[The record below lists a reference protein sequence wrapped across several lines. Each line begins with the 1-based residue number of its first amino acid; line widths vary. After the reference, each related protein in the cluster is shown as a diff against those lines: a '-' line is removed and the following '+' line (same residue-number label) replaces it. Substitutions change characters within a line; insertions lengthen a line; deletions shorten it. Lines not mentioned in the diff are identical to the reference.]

1 MLENEDGT
9 SCGRW
14 GARIDGMTRYVHYP
28 EARDQYSTYFS
39 MYMIARVLGAPKN
52 LPARP
57 LGRMES
63 EPWITFQMGRNSFRS
78 FGLRCLDS
86 IFNDN
91 DSRPRTALSHCERKR
106 IVAINLG

>member
-1 MLENEDGT
+1 
-9 SCGRW
+9 
-14 GARIDGMTRYVHYP
+14 MTRYVHYP

-78 FGLRCLDS
+78 FGLRCSDS

-91 DSRPRTALSHCERKR
+91 DSRPRAALSHCERKR